1 MIFAD
6 RIVRE
11 HEKEVDNMVNVL
23 TWVFWLSLAVIALS
37 ELGFWDA
44 LRGEDGKTQEEKKP
58 EEAKKD

>member
-23 TWVFWLSLAVIALS
+23 TWVFWPSLAVIALS

-44 LRGEDGKTQEEKKP
+44 LRGEDARKTQEEKKS
-58 EEAKKD
+58 ESKK

>member
-6 RIVRE
+6 RIVRNMT
-11 HEKEVDNMVNVL
+11 KEVDNMVNVL

-58 EEAKKD
+58 EEAKKN